1 MSVIAISR
9 GSFLGG
15 KRLAERLAQDL
26 GFRCVDREVI
36 IDKVAAAG
44 VSHDDLR
51 EALTRPPS
59 LFDRWIT
66 HRKHVYLA
74 LLQAALAEEVKD
86 GNVVYHGYAGHL
98 LLEGAGPVFRVRVI
112 ASTEFRLNIAQR
124 ELEMNR
130 DRALAYLHE
139 VDRDRARWT
148 HALYG
153 VNWDDPCH
161 YDMVL
166 NLGHLFDIEE
176 ASKVLANAV
185 RENKCLEFTP
195 ARKAAMHDFALASR
209 VNAALVSNRPTDVL
223 HLKVKSLNGVISIE
237 GTLDDDE
244 QIKEVERVARSVPG
258 IKDVLL
264 RY

>member
-1 MSVIAISR
+1 MSVITISR

-15 KRLAERLAQDL
+15 KRLAERLAKDL

-44 VSHDDLR
+44 VSHDNLR

-59 LFDRWIT
+59 VFDRWIT

-74 LLQAALAEEVKD
+74 LLRAALAEEVKD
-86 GNVVYHGYAGHL
+86 GGIVYHGYAGHL
-98 LLEGAGPVFRVRVI
+98 LLDGAGPVFRVRVI

-124 ELEMNR
+124 ELEMSR
-130 DRALAYLHE
+130 DRALDYLHK
-139 VDRDRARWT
+139 VDQERARWT
-148 HALYG
+148 RALYG
-153 VNWDDPCH
+153 VSWDDPSH

-176 ASKVLANAV
+176 ASKLLASTV
-185 RENKCLEFTP
+185 REHKCLEFTP
-195 ARKAAMHDFALASR
+195 ARKAAMYDFALASR
-209 VNAALVSNRPTDVL
+209 VHAAMASNPHTEVL
-223 HLKVKSLNGVISIE
+223 HLTVKSLNGVVSIE
-237 GTLDDDE
+237 GTLEDDE
-244 QIKEVERVARSVPG
+244 QIKEVDRVARAVPG
-258 IKDVLL
+258 VKDVQL